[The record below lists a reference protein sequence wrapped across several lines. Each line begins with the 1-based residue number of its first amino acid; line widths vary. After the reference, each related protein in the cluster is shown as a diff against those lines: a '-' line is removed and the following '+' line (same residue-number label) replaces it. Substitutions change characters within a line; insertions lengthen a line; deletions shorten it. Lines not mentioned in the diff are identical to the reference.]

1 MIDREQPLPPYLQ
14 LAAII
19 RNQVKSGELKR
30 GARLPSIM
38 KMAGQYGVAQITVQ
52 KAIQVL
58 KNEDL
63 IIAYQGHGTFVA
75 PEAPQ

>member
-1 MIDREQPLPPYLQ
+1 MIDRDGPLPPYLQ

-19 RNQVKSGELKR
+19 RKEIKSGDLKR

-38 KMAGQYGVAQITVQ
+38 KMSEQYGVAQITVQ

-58 KNEDL
+58 KDEEL
-63 IIAYQGHGTFVA
+63 IIAYQGYGTFVA
-75 PEAPQ
+75 PDPA

>member
-1 MIDREQPLPPYLQ
+1 MIDRDGPLPPYLQ

-19 RNQVKSGELKR
+19 RKEIKSGDLKR

-38 KMAGQYGVAQITVQ
+38 KMAEQYGVAQITVQ

-58 KNEDL
+58 KDEEL
-63 IIAYQGHGTFVA
+63 IIAYQGYGTFVA
-75 PEAPQ
+75 PDPA

>member
-1 MIDREQPLPPYLQ
+1 MIDRDGPLPPYLQ

-19 RNQVKSGELKR
+19 REQIKSGDLKR

-38 KMAGQYGVAQITVQ
+38 KMGEQYGVAQITVQ

-58 KNEDL
+58 KDEQL
-63 IIAYQGHGTFVA
+63 IVAYQGYGTFVA
-75 PEAPQ
+75 PDPA